1 MIDLQDFQIILSE
14 TLLGGNSEIAGILIY
29 IAIMALVFV
38 ILNKKTFAAFALMI
52 PVTFVFTT
60 MGILTDEITV
70 LLILVAL
77 LGLGLTSRNLA
88 GRL

>member
-29 IAIMALVFV
+29 IAVMAFVFV
-38 ILNKKTFAAFALMI
+38 ILNKKTFAAFAVMI